1 MSPKTGCTLT
11 GARDFYFGISKDEG
25 SILSFESPSPS
36 CTSVT
41 KSFPDELTD
50 SFQSGDDPEE
60 TGDSSPSQTQAPQ
73 EKRPKTKRGRSKV
86 KCEGLV
92 TKQKKNRRVK
102 ANDRERNRMHNLNS
116 ALDALRSVLPTFPD
130 DAKLTKIETLRF
142 AHNYIWALTE
152 TLRMAD
158 QCRLIPN
165 HHEDRES
172 FFHIPSSCMMD
183 LASPT
188 SVCSSEW
195 DSSTYSPSSHDADGH
210 SPDILVE
217 EGFSCYSSK
226 INCNANMHNSQTM
239 HSSSF
244 PVYI

>member
-1 MSPKTGCTLT
+1 MP
-11 GARDFYFGISKDEG
+11 KDEAT
-25 SILSFESPSPS
+25 LLKFESPSS
-36 CTSVT
+36 SSTST
-41 KSFPDELTD
+41 SASKSIPDDLTE

-60 TGDSSPSQTQAPQ
+60 TGDSLLSPPRGTQ
-73 EKRPKTKRGRSKV
+73 EKRQKTKRGRSKA
-86 KCEGLV
+86 KPEGLV
-92 TKQKKNRRVK
+92 TKQRKNRRVK

-158 QCRLIPN
+158 QGRVIPGQQ
-165 HHEDRES
+165 EDREG
-172 FFHIPSSCMMD
+172 FFPIPSSCMVE

-195 DSSTYSPSSHDADGH
+195 DSSAYSPSSHDPGEH
-210 SPDILVE
+210 SPDSAVE
-217 EGFSCYSSK
+217 EAFPCYTSHLSCITS
-226 INCNANMHNSQTM
+226 MHNSQTK
-239 HSSSF
+239 HSTSF
-244 PVYI
+244 PAYI